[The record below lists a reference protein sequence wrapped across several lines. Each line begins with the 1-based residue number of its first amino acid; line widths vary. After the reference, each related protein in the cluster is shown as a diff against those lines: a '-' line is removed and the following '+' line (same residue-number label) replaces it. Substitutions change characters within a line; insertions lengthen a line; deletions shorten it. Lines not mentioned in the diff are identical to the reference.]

1 MKKGVEHKD
10 QLKRLN
16 RISGQIRGIGSMIE
30 EQRYCIDILTQ
41 IRAVKSALSSLESRI
56 IEDHLSH
63 CVYHAIESKNPK
75 EAGKMIKEIQNLLKK
90 TMK

>member
-1 MKKGVEHKD
+1 MKKGVEHTD
-10 QLKRLN
+10 QLNRLN
-16 RISGQIRGIGSMIE
+16 RIGGQIRGIGSMIE

-63 CVYHAIESKNPK
+63 CVHHAIESKNRK
-75 EAGKMIKEIQNLLKK
+75 EADKMIKEIQDLLKK